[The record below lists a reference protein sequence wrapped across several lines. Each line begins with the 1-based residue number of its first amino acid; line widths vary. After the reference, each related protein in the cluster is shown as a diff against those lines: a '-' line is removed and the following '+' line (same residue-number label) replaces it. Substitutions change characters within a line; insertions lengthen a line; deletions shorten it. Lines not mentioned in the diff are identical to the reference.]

1 MSISR
6 QIETLMKASG
16 VSRYKLSKDTGIP
29 YTTLTQIIN
38 GRTKDPQVGALEAI
52 ADYFHKPLD
61 YLLGKSFEA
70 IVQQRLEELGLTIEQ
85 LSEQTAIP
93 LSDLQRL
100 DAITPGSADD
110 GPGGIVSQL
119 AAALRLDPEELA
131 SALARQ
137 EAGAYGNA
145 AAAAGRFRSDEG
157 AAEISREPETI
168 AAHHDGEDWTEE
180 ELEEIRRF
188 KEFIRSKRQQR

>member
-52 ADYFHKPLD
+52 ADYFNKPLD

-70 IVQQRLEELGLTIEQ
+70 IVQQRLEELNLTIEQ
-85 LSEQTAIP
+85 LSERTAIP
-93 LSDLQRL
+93 LSDLERL
-100 DAITPGSADD
+100 DAIMPGSSDD
-110 GPGGIVSQL
+110 GPDGIVSRL
-119 AAALRLDPEELA
+119 AAALRLSPEELA

-137 EAGAYGNA
+137 EAAAYGNA
-145 AAAAGRFRSDEG
+145 AAAAGRSDEG
-157 AAEISREPETI
+157 AAMTFREPETI